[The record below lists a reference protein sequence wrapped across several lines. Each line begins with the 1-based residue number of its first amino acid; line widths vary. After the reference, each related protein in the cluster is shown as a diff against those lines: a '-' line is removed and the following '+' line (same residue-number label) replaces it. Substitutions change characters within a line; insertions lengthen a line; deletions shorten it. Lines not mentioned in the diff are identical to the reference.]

1 LRSSQPA
8 ADDPPATSRR
18 AYEQLAG
25 TLRDRISTGALRAG
39 ERLPSETRLAEQSG
53 VSRST
58 VREALRTL
66 QEAGLIERASP
77 RVMVVRHQTDDFAYR
92 ALKHALRRRRVTF
105 HHLHEALL
113 TIEPELARRAAERA
127 DAADLRALRQNLEA
141 QYRALEDFVEWSRLD
156 EDFHLTIAEMSG
168 NPALVIART
177 PMTQLLLPT
186 MHGFMSSSRQTTH
199 GVRYHERIVAE
210 IEAHDPELAAA
221 VMRRHIDDFRIAWE
235 KAGLDF
241 EMHIADIR
249 GDDL

>member
-1 LRSSQPA
+1 
-8 ADDPPATSRR
+8 
-18 AYEQLAG
+18 
-25 TLRDRISTGALRAG
+25 
-39 ERLPSETRLAEQSG
+39 
-53 VSRST
+53 
-58 VREALRTL
+58 
-66 QEAGLIERASP
+66 
-77 RVMVVRHQTDDFAYR
+77 
-92 ALKHALRRRRVTF
+92 
-105 HHLHEALL
+105 
-113 TIEPELARRAAERA
+113 
-127 DAADLRALRQNLEA
+127 
-141 QYRALEDFVEWSRLD
+141 
-156 EDFHLTIAEMSG
+156 
-168 NPALVIART
+168 VIART